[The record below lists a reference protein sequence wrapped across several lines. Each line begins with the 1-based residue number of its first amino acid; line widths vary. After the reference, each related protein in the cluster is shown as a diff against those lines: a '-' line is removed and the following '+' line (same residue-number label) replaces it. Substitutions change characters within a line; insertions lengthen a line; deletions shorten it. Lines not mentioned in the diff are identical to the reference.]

1 MSKTI
6 AYIRTTNI
14 YDDSRATKEITTLAD
29 NGYDVVVL
37 GWNRNGKALEKCRAI
52 FTSGGISFRF
62 FNVLLPQGIGL
73 KNLDKLVSWNKW
85 ISNELKSISQLS
97 AVHACNLDGAYAAY
111 RFCLKKNV
119 PLVYDIY
126 DYYIDSHHIPN
137 MLCSFVE
144 RLEIQIINF
153 AACTIICTEERR
165 EQIQKSHPN
174 KVVVIH
180 NSPDVNFEESDKAEY
195 DYVYCGSLCDRRL
208 IKEILSEYAV
218 NSDLRI
224 AFAGN
229 DIYQENANN
238 VSQQYSN
245 FEYYGTIP
253 YTEVIELE
261 KKSKVLSAIY
271 EPTIRNHRLCAP
283 NKFYEALALGKPLIV
298 CKGTGI
304 DEIVKRENIGC
315 VINYDSKE
323 FYQAL
328 RMLKDDET
336 MCLEMG
342 KRARKLYEEKYRW
355 DIMKEEL
362 INIYSEFVG

>member
-52 FTSGGISFRF
+52 FTSGSISFRF

-298 CKGTGI
+298 CEGTGI
-304 DEIVKRENIGC
+304 DKVVKDNCLGM
-315 VINYDSKE
+315 VISYDAKD
-323 FYQAL
+323 FYSAL
-328 RMLKDDET
+328 RRLINNPDE
-336 MCLEMG
+336 MREMG
-342 KRARKLYEEKYRW
+342 NRGRKLYKEKYSW
-355 DIMKEEL
+355 SIMKERL
-362 INIYSEFVG
+362 ISAYSSIGL